1 MVLINQST
9 ETKNNPPRRLRWQKG
24 KVMNEKLKELCKIVG
39 VDPEMM
45 EYNRMT
51 TDEILACIHCD
62 IDDDG
67 EIIDIDTGKETGIWY
82 EEIEY

>member
-1 MVLINQST
+1 MT
-9 ETKNNPPRRLRWQKG
+9 
-24 KVMNEKLKELCKIVG
+24 EKLKELCKIVG
-39 VDPEMM
+39 VDPENM
-45 EYNRMT
+45 EYYSMT
-51 TDEILACIHCD
+51 TDEILSCIHCD